1 MFWQQLDE
9 IKNKINIHL
18 EKIYIL
24 KEKFAQNLSYLEITL
39 NISFIYLCPS

>member
-24 KEKFAQNLSYLEITL
+24 KETFTG
-39 NISFIYLCPS
+39 NINGKYSVIIK